1 FSSTSFVP
9 STSWQQQ
16 LSYPLARLACLPHHP
31 YALPYSPPLVFT
43 SPLTHALIPFSP
55 SPQAGSAKSP
65 SHTGLSQLYFFGFP
79 SSGETSP
86 NRLTVPLPLETHHT
100 PDTRPDQP
108 CLLPASQPASH
119 SVCLSVSL
127 LPTYPLP
134 PLLFFPFPL
143 FSNQQTQPSAV
154 SAPSTTNNTTTTQS
168 PQHQRPTHLC
178 RPPLHA

>member
-1 FSSTSFVP
+1 MRCSSTS
-9 STSWQQQ
+9 
-16 LSYPLARLACLPHHP
+16 LSSRLPAGSSSSLILLPGLLASLTTLTV
-31 YALPYSPPLVFT
+31 YLTVLVFT

-65 SHTGLSQLYFFGFP
+65 SHTGLSQLYLFGFP

-100 PDTRPDQP
+100 PDTRPDQTN
-108 CLLPASQPASH
+108 LASCQPASH

-134 PLLFFPFPL
+134 PLLFFPFPNL
-143 FSNQQTQPSAV
+143 QQPANPTQCSEC
-154 SAPSTTNNTTTTQS
+154 T
-168 PQHQRPTHLC
+168 
-178 RPPLHA
+178 